1 MTFESAST
9 ENFLLPQWYGEPG
22 ELQAFAEETLHRVP
36 EPDGSMLYFWIF
48 SSEVCYCQQG
58 MEALT
63 QANYPKLRQGY
74 VNISNFYGISN
85 LNSNRFAFMAS
96 VNKDKLSAHEAF
108 ASVSKM
114 NEDIWQSKQTFEEFR
129 AWANAP

>member
-1 MTFESAST
+1 
-9 ENFLLPQWYGEPG
+9 
-22 ELQAFAEETLHRVP
+22 
-36 EPDGSMLYFWIF
+36 
-48 SSEVCYCQQG
+48 

-85 LNSNRFAFMAS
+85 LNSNRTAFMAS

-108 ASVSKM
+108 ASVSEA